1 MATWRS
7 PSSVIHLFFSFS
19 FKRTMRRRVKTVNDG
34 FVRARLWKGWPQRSL
49 DRALRP
55 CGQTCLA
62 LTFTTQEINSKK
74 RGFKRQM
81 IVHGPE
87 GLHLKM
93 KTIVSWMRFWRL
105 ILCREERKR
114 RKARH
119 AIPEFFDKFPIFN
132 QEFFKESAW
141 LSELLFLWAWAID
154 WPSTD
159 GLLRAYQSIK
169 LTCSKEEGSSFS
181 FFRKWMF
188 IVGNEKKCN
197 LLISAHT

>member
-1 MATWRS
+1 MATWRN

-19 FKRTMRRRVKTVNDG
+19 FKRTMRRRVKTDYDG
-34 FVRARLWKGWPQRSL
+34 FVRARLWKGWPLL

-132 QEFFKESAW
+132 QEFFKESIGLAFRASLSLSVSDW
-141 LSELLFLWAWAID
+141 LAINRWALTSAPINQAHMLKGRRKLFLF
-154 WPSTD
+154 
-159 GLLRAYQSIK
+159 L
-169 LTCSKEEGSSFS
+169 
-181 FFRKWMF
+181 
-188 IVGNEKKCN
+188 
-197 LLISAHT
+197 